1 MSDFDPNAVGI
12 KNGNIFGF
20 PVTQEEADIV
30 IVPVPWDLTA
40 SYRKGTASAPDMVL
54 SASTQLDFFHPSLY
68 NAHDIKVHMT
78 SVSED
83 MLNINNKMRS
93 ASLEYLEFLENG
105 GELEENS
112 EHSLFLEAA
121 NEAHE
126 NISNALYQKSK
137 KILSEGKTPAAL
149 GGEHSI
155 PLGLL
160 RALGEHYDAFGILQI
175 DAHADLRD
183 SYEGFKQSHA
193 SIFHNV
199 LSEVKSVKSLIQLG
213 VRDLCQEEFDRIKKD
228 NRVTTFFDWDLKEGQ
243 YRGEFW
249 GEQVAE
255 IINELPQL
263 IYISFDID
271 GLDPSLCPNTGTP
284 VPGGLKL
291 EEIRY
296 LFDRIITSGRK
307 IIGFDLCEIGS
318 ADEWDANVGSRVLWE
333 LVVCTHLSSKLK

>member
-1 MSDFDPNAVGI
+1 MNDFDPNAVGI

-20 PVTQEEADIV
+20 PVTKEEAEIV
-30 IVPVPWDLTA
+30 IIPVPWDLTA
-40 SYRKGTASAPDMVL
+40 SYRKGAATAPEMIL
-54 SASTQLDFFHPSLY
+54 SASTQLDFFHPSLF

-78 SVSED
+78 AISED
-83 MLNINNKMRS
+83 MVNINEKMRS
-93 ASLEYLEFLENG
+93 ASIEYLEFLENG
-105 GELEENS
+105 GKLEENS
-112 EHSLFLEAA
+112 KHSLFLDAA
-121 NEAHE
+121 NEAHD
-126 NISNALYQKSK
+126 NISNALYQKTK
-137 KILSEGKTPAAL
+137 ELLSENKIPAAL

-160 RALGEHYDAFGILQI
+160 KALGEYYDSFGILQI

-199 LSEVKSVKSLIQLG
+199 LKEVDSVKSLVQIG
-213 VRDLCQEEFDRIKKD
+213 VRDLSQTEFDTIKND
-228 NRVTTFFDWDLKEGQ
+228 TRVSTFFDWDLKGDQ
-243 YRGEFW
+243 YRAKFW

-263 IYISFDID
+263 VYISFDID
-271 GLDPSLCPNTGTP
+271 GLNPSLCPNTGTP

-291 EEIRY
+291 EEVRY

-307 IIGFDLCEIGS
+307 IIGFDLCEVGS

-333 LVVCTHLSSKLK
+333 LVVSTHLASKQK